1 VRLQQTIAPS
11 SRPAAYLFRL
21 LSDDLR
27 LGVVMLLAQGGEMT
41 VGELT
46 EALGRSQP
54 AVSNGLHQLRLAQ
67 LVDFRCRGKTHAY
80 RLTSPLA
87 QELLAVTDRHLGRG
101 PGEGLGP
108 LEEPHVPD
116 PVDGAMGPGASTAP
130 GGARAGGRGHPG
142 TPRGLSSPAP
152 HPRDDA
158 PSVSNELFPT
168 RIRLALE
175 G

>member
-1 VRLQQTIAPS
+1 V
-11 SRPAAYLFRL
+11 FRL

-27 LGVVMLLAQGGEMT
+27 LGVVALLAQGGEMT
-41 VGELT
+41 VGQLT

-80 RLTSPLA
+80 RLTATLA
-87 QELLAVTDRHLGRG
+87 QELLAVTDRYLSRV
-101 PGEGLGP
+101 PAEGLYLLEGP
-108 LEEPHVPD
+108 PVPD
-116 PVDGAMGPGASTAP
+116 PADDGIGPGPNTTRR
-130 GGARAGGRGHPG
+130 GVLGAGRRPPE

-152 HPRDDA
+152 HPRDEA
-158 PSVSNELFPT
+158 SPTGKELFDT
-168 RIRLALE
+168 RIRLALK